1 MAKRRSGRATR
12 DGDVTGRDWTHLLA
26 VGLLFGS
33 VLGVLIGGAVLSVEP
48 APVRTIALDPG
59 GDRAAPAPE
68 PRPSDEAPA
77 AGGSVDRLA
86 ARAEADLERVSTV
99 GAPWTAQLAV
109 LCDAERAHRV
119 FDEFGSATK
128 LYILPTYHDDRAC
141 FVFCW
146 NRYANADR
154 AREAADLPRALAEA
168 FSGAFPKQVADVLKG
183 LQ

>member
-1 MAKRRSGRATR
+1 MAKRRNGRAAH
-12 DGDVTGRDWTHLLA
+12 DGDGAGRDWTHLLA

-33 VLGVLIGGAVLSVEP
+33 VLGALIGGAVLSVEP
-48 APVRTIALDPG
+48 APVRTIALDRND
-59 GDRAAPAPE
+59 DRAAPAPARTSTE
-68 PRPSDEAPA
+68 STA
-77 AGGSVDRLA
+77 AGVDRLA
-86 ARAEADLERVSTV
+86 ARAEADLERVATA

-119 FDEFGSATK
+119 FDEFASATQ
-128 LYILPTYHDDRAC
+128 LYVLPTYHDGRAC

-154 AREAADLPRALAEA
+154 AREAADLPHALADS
-168 FSGAFPKQVADVLKG
+168 FSGAFPKRLADVLKG